1 MSDHKLLIEAALKAR
16 KSAYAPY
23 SKFEVGAAI
32 QDDNGSIIV
41 GANVESA
48 SYGLSCCAERIA
60 IFKAINE
67 GYKNIYTITVASE
80 GRAAPCGACRQIIA
94 EFAPKALII
103 MIDAANPDSIQET
116 YINSLLPEAF
126 TSEDL
131 PPN

>member
-67 GYKNIYTITVASE
+67 GYKNIYTITTRILKSFF
-80 GRAAPCGACRQIIA
+80 I
-94 EFAPKALII
+94 
-103 MIDAANPDSIQET
+103 SI
-116 YINSLLPEAF
+116 
-126 TSEDL
+126 
-131 PPN
+131 